1 MIALPLGDATFLS
14 ALEAETRAATD
25 VRLAICASTG
35 ELRYASA
42 SALAALGASA
52 PSEVPAT
59 LLVAMAHMPED
70 DRHLLLG
77 HVARGAF
84 HRARAPSSLAAG
96 QPARSWVSIW
106 IHTMHGGM
114 LLLRCTDVA
123 VDEHG
128 TALPEE
134 APTGPM
140 MSALLHV
147 RRDDGMVTL
156 QFADAAFEA
165 ALGLTLE
172 DPTGPSTWLR
182 AGLSPWSV
190 LQLLALT
197 HAEVLGD
204 LQASLPD
211 RSGHEQT
218 WRVQCR
224 PGGLTGAKP
233 ANHSQSLIVWQ
244 AMRAPGDTR
253 ADTRADSRARR
264 PRPAAAA
271 SLSFEM
277 NSGGRLTTVNGPWD
291 PVFGVSTSD
300 MAGERLSALCS
311 PSARSTCDE
320 QLLPLLQGRLSASRH
335 EWPLLLADGC
345 IAWFEVRLHR
355 HTVSV
360 VQGAIEAVVIHGEL
374 VNITRRYAD
383 TRLRM
388 IKETAL
394 NDALVSV
401 VICDATLPKMP
412 IVYVNAGFQ
421 ETTGYTAEEAIGR
434 SCAFLQNDE
443 TDQPGLTALR
453 RALLA
458 REAITVEV
466 KNFRKCGEMFW
477 NRLDLVPM
485 TEPLT
490 GTVTHYVGMQRDV
503 TAMVESRQA
512 ERARVAELDR
522 VFRHLPIGTLGVHAN
537 GRVHVFSPALEAL
550 TGLRAADSMG
560 QALPALWAHIQ
571 AQCVKPEAA
580 PALPEPGD
588 RCLLELHRPVRR
600 LVEVNAASAE
610 LASGEALLFFR
621 DVTSELELSRMK
633 TRFLA
638 NAAHEMRAPMGSIR
652 GFAELLLVRDY
663 PREQAR
669 EMLDTVHRQAIRL
682 NTLLGD
688 LLELSKLEAQGP
700 AAMPLGP
707 VSIGEVANRAMKL
720 MRLPGDKRVLTQTS
734 DDELLQVHGHGARLE
749 QVLINLLS
757 NAVKYSPA
765 GGDVALV
772 IDSTSDAVP
781 AGWCAV
787 RVRDSGLGISPEHV
801 NQLFTHFFRADPQG
815 PIVGTG
821 LGLVIVKELVERMG
835 GRIDV
840 SSELGVGSTF
850 TVWLRRDGT
859 TAEPPALAAA

>member
-14 ALEAETRAATD
+14 ALEAEIRAATD

-35 ELRYASA
+35 ALKYASA
-42 SALAALGASA
+42 STLAALGAHA
-52 PSEVPAT
+52 PSEVPAA
-59 LLVAMAHMPED
+59 LLAVMAGMPEA
-70 DRHLLLG
+70 DRHALLG
-77 HVARGAF
+77 HETRGAF
-84 HRARAPSSLAAG
+84 HRGIAPGNLAAG

-106 IHTMHGGM
+106 THTVHGGM
-114 LLLRCTDVA
+114 LMLQCTDLPM
-123 VDEHG
+123 DERG
-128 TALPEE
+128 NVLPEE
-134 APTGPM
+134 VPSGPL
-140 MSALLHV
+140 MSALMHI
-147 RRDDGMVTL
+147 RRDDGIITVP
-156 QFADAAFEA
+156 FADTAFVDAIGMSME
-165 ALGLTLE
+165 GPLE
-172 DPTGPSTWLR
+172 PSEWLR
-182 AGLSPWSV
+182 AGLAPWAL
-190 LQLLALT
+190 LQLMAVT
-197 HAEVLGD
+197 HAEVMSELHV
-204 LQASLPD
+204 SLPD
-211 RSGHEQT
+211 GAGHDHP
-218 WRVQCR
+218 WRIQCR

-233 ANHSQSLIVWQ
+233 ANHSESLIVWQ
-244 AMRAPGDTR
+244 AMQAH
-253 ADTRADSRARR
+253 ADASPDIRARPLR
-264 PRPAAAA
+264 AAAA
-271 SLSFEM
+271 ATLIFEM
-277 NSGGRLTTVNGPWD
+277 NSGGRLTTVTGPWSA
-291 PVFGVSTSD
+291 VFGVGPTD
-300 MAGERLSALCS
+300 MEGERLSALCS
-311 PSARSTCDE
+311 PPARATCDE
-320 QLLPLLQGRLSASRH
+320 QLQPLLQGRLSASRH
-335 EWPLLLADGC
+335 EWPLLLSDGC
-345 IAWFEVRLHR
+345 VAWFEVRLHR
-355 HTVSV
+355 RTVSV
-360 VQGAIEAVVIHGEL
+360 VQGAIGAVVIHGEL

-388 IKETAL
+388 IKEAAL

-401 VICDATLPKMP
+401 VICDATVPHMP

-421 ETTGYTAEEAIGR
+421 ETTGYAEDEVIGR
-434 SCAFLQNDE
+434 SCAFLQGPE
-443 TDQPGLTALR
+443 TDQPGLTVLR
-453 RALLA
+453 RALAL
-458 REAITVEV
+458 REAVTVEV
-466 KNFRKCGEMFW
+466 KNFRKDGAMFW

-537 GRVHVFSPALEAL
+537 GRVHVFSPALESL
-550 TGLRAADSMG
+550 TGLRATDCLD

-580 PALPEPGD
+580 PALPESGD

-600 LVEVNAASAE
+600 LIEVNAASAE

-700 AAMPLGP
+700 SAMPLGP
-707 VSIGEVANRAMKL
+707 VNISEVANRAMKL
-720 MRLPGDKRVLTQTS
+720 MRLPGDQRVLTQTS
-734 DDELLQVHGHGARLE
+734 DDELLRVHGHGARLE

-787 RVRDSGLGISPEHV
+787 KVRDSGLGISPEHV

-850 TVWLRRDGT
+850 TVWLRRDVT
-859 TAEPPALAAA
+859 TAEPPALTPVAAV